1 MTIRREMWTAGP
13 CRKNFFTGHSDQPA
27 FSFISEATCLIREQR
42 LVTVSC
48 ARDDRAVDL
57 FDYSAVIDLDG
68 NRCERSETLKD
79 AAVMPVDIIGV

>member
-1 MTIRREMWTAGP
+1 M
-13 CRKNFFTGHSDQPA
+13 
-27 FSFISEATCLIREQR
+27 
-42 LVTVSC
+42 TVSC